1 MTRMEN
7 QRELILSYLKR
18 QMLNHSLLKN
28 TLSMES
34 IIRLKFILPM
44 LKEQFK
50 SLIGE
55 ILPSLNSIN

>member
-1 MTRMEN
+1 MEN

-18 QMLNHSLLKN
+18 QMLNRSLLKN
-28 TLSMES
+28 TLFMELTIS
-34 IIRLKFILPM
+34 LKFILLM